1 MARSPVSIVAT
12 RGRSIDDAVFDGGLS
27 TANHKKGLQKIS
39 VSINVGPGKRG
50 AAKSKADPPQKQ
62 E

>member
-1 MARSPVSIVAT
+1 MVT
-12 RGRSIDDAVFDGGLS
+12 NRGRSIDDAVSDGALS
-27 TANHKKGLQKIS
+27 TVNHKKGLQKIS

-50 AAKSKADPPQKQ
+50 AAKKKTIPPQKQ